1 MLKKTIKY
9 PGYDGQEYEE
19 DFYFN
24 LKESEILEME
34 LGASGGLSTYVTRI
48 VAAKDT
54 PEIMKVFKELIL
66 KSYGIK
72 SPDGKRFMKS
82 EEISKSFEETEAYSQ
97 LFLELS
103 SDDIKG
109 AEFINGITPNKKEAA
124 KPAVVP
130 YSSN

>member
-1 MLKKTIKY
+1 
-9 PGYDGQEYEE
+9 
-19 DFYFN
+19 
-24 LKESEILEME
+24 
-34 LGASGGLSTYVTRI
+34 
-48 VAAKDT
+48 
-54 PEIMKVFKELIL
+54 MKVFKELIL

-103 SDDIKG
+103 SDDTKG